1 MENANSGLVDAFRED
16 LTESRCVQL
25 VVLSSQEVRKMTVG
39 KERTKKSVDAQPDV
53 KVEYDDLGFVKDYA
67 CPRCGARVKFSHED
81 DVGTKFFKCGKCGE
95 CSSKL
100 KTPARLQLETTLK
113 ALIKPVTLEEVS
125 EILNSTIKH
134 DRRNKMITFLTMLLT
149 YTEEDQINLSFTAES
164 STGKSY
170 IPLELAWYFPNRDVL
185 EYGYVSP
192 TAFFHEYGTLLPDPL
207 DTRDVEDK
215 KKRKIIYI
223 NLHQKILIFMDQP
236 HDQLLQRL
244 RPLLSHDRKTITHK
258 ITDRRKIAGLK
269 TKTVFIEGYPTVI
282 FCTAKFN
289 MADQERTRLLL
300 LSPEA
305 TREKIRD
312 AILLKIEK
320 ESNRQ
325 AFHDFMESD
334 PKRAWLRNRV
344 EAIAQNKV
352 AYIIIPEELRNQIA
366 ERFFQKHNTL
376 IPRHQ
381 RDISRLLALI
391 KAHAFLNLWHRET
404 IENAI
409 VVNDQDVTEGFS
421 LYEEISAA
429 NELGL
434 PPEVYHIYTKLK
446 DKIPDEGLT
455 RKELQAAYYQTF
467 HRTIGKKRLDQITD
481 VLQTVGLLSE
491 EIDPKDK
498 RQKRFL
504 LTPRGVYSFGM
515 NNEGQDNVEKINT
528 PEGVSNSHQ
537 KKLVTPQRTHISEL
551 EDVLRKAFSKGTEI
565 EFLDLVH
572 EHSDYDRREA
582 VEFLTSLIDQGKMTY
597 DPEGLLVWVKGGS

>member
-1 MENANSGLVDAFRED
+1 M
-16 LTESRCVQL
+16 Q
-25 VVLSSQEVRKMTVG
+25 VRTV
-39 KERTKKSVDAQPDV
+39 TVHAV
-53 KVEYDDLGFVKDYA
+53 NVEYDEFGFIKDYV
-67 CPRCGARVKFSHED
+67 CPRCGAKVKFSHED
-81 DVGTKFFKCGKCGE
+81 DIGTKFFKCKKCGQ

-100 KTPARLQLETTLK
+100 KTPARQQLETTLK
-113 ALIKPVTLEEVS
+113 ELTKPVSLEEVS

-134 DRRNKMITFLTMLLT
+134 DERNKLITFLTMILT

-170 IPLELAWYFPNRDVL
+170 IPLELAWYFPKTDVL

-207 DTRDVEDK
+207 DIRDVEDSK
-215 KKRKIIYI
+215 KQKIIYI

-282 FCTAKFN
+282 FCTARFT

-300 LSPEA
+300 LSPE
-305 TREKIRD
+305 TTEQKIKD

-320 ESNRQ
+320 ESDRQ

-334 PKRAWLRNRV
+334 PKRVLLHDRV
-344 EAIAQNKV
+344 LAIAQSKV
-352 AYIIIPEELRNQIA
+352 KYIIIPEELRNQIA

-381 RDISRLLALI
+381 RDIGRLLALI

-404 IENAI
+404 MENAI
-409 VVNDQDVTEGFS
+409 VVNDEDVAEGFK

-434 PPEVYHIYTKLK
+434 PPEVHNIYAKLE
-446 DKIPDEGLT
+446 DQIPDEGLT
-455 RKELQAAYYQTF
+455 RKELQTAYYQIF
-467 HRTIGKKRLDQITD
+467 HRTVGKKRLDQ
-481 VLQTVGLLSE
+481 VLSLLETVGLLTE
-491 EIDPKDK
+491 EPDPNDR

-504 LTPRGVYSFGM
+504 LTPRGVYISSM
-515 NNEGQDNVEKINT
+515 ENQHPNNVEKINT

-537 KKLVTPQRTHISEL
+537 EILVIPPRAYTSESFYPTCWICRETIRL
-551 EDVLRKAFSKGTEI
+551 NEAFKPHNGKPAHLGCI
-565 EFLDLVH
+565 EK
-572 EHSDYDRREA
+572 
-582 VEFLTSLIDQGKMTY
+582 IDSAQC
-597 DPEGLLVWVKGGS
+597 E

>member
-1 MENANSGLVDAFRED
+1 
-16 LTESRCVQL
+16 
-25 VVLSSQEVRKMTVG
+25 MTVQA
-39 KERTKKSVDAQPDV
+39 VD
-53 KVEYDDLGFVKDYA
+53 VEYDEFGFIKDYV
-67 CPRCGARVKFSHED
+67 CPICGAKVKFSHED
-81 DVGTKFFKCGKCGE
+81 DIGTKFFKCEKCGQ

-100 KTPARLQLETTLK
+100 KTPKRKELESYLK
-113 ALIKPVTLEEVS
+113 ELTEPVTLEKIS

-134 DRRNKMITFLTMLLT
+134 DERNKLITFLVMLLT

-170 IPLELAWYFPNRDVL
+170 IPLELAWYFPKADVL

-192 TAFFHEYGTLLPDPL
+192 TAFFHEYGTLMTDPT
-207 DTRDVEDK
+207 DTRNIEDK
-215 KKRKIIYI
+215 DKQKIIYI

-258 ITDRRKIAGLK
+258 ITDRRKIGGLK

-282 FCTAKFN
+282 FCTAKFS

-300 LSPEA
+300 LSPE
-305 TREKIRD
+305 TTEQKIKD

-325 AFHDFMESD
+325 AFHDLMESN
-334 PKRAWLRNRV
+334 PKRVLLHDRV
-344 EAIAQNKV
+344 LKIAQSKV
-352 AYIIIPEELRNQIA
+352 KYINIPEELRNQIS
-366 ERFFQKHNTL
+366 EKFFQKHNTL

-381 RDISRLLALI
+381 RDVSRLIALI

-409 VVNDQDVTEGFS
+409 VVNDEDVKEGFK

-434 PPEVYHIYTKLK
+434 PPEVYNIYTKLK
-446 DKIPDEGLT
+446 DQIPDEGLT
-455 RKELQAAYYQTF
+455 RKELQTAYYQTF
-467 HRTIGKKRLDQITD
+467 HRTIGKKRLDQ
-481 VLQTVGLLSE
+481 VLSLLETVGLLTE
-491 EIDPKDK
+491 EPDPNDR

-504 LTPRGVYSFGM
+504 LTPRGVYISNM
-515 NNEGQDNVEKINT
+515 ENQNSNNVEKINT
-528 PEGVSNSHQ
+528 PEGVSNAHQ
-537 KKLVTPQRTHISEL
+537 KKLVPSHRVSISEL
-551 EDVLRKAFSKGTEI
+551 EGVLRKIFLKVTEA

-572 EHSDYDRREA
+572 EHSDYDKHNA
-582 VEFLTSLIDQGKMTY
+582 AEFLTKLIDEGKIAY
-597 DPEGLLVWVKGGS
+597 DPDGWLKWLK